1 MSGRVAQVGRL
12 LVAVLLGGFGLCPA
26 RAGDVAA
33 AKPDDNPD
41 KSAYTLFNPVPE
53 NLLRDFNP
61 DRPSQF
67 TSGTTVDAGHF
78 QLEMDAVNY
87 TRDRNNP
94 EHARV
99 DVDQWNVAPFDLRV
113 GLTQHTEIDFLYG
126 GYINVRTRDR
136 GTGNGNVTVGGT
148 GGGVAPTG
156 AGGAAGA
163 GSDTTQSGFGDLTL
177 LFKYN
182 LFGNDSGKVS
192 FGILPYLKI
201 PTNTDHLGNKHVE
214 GGVELPLSINLPA
227 NFNLSLQTEFDALR
241 NDADTRYEA
250 AFTNIAY
257 LGYTFLG
264 GKFTVYGEWYSRVNQ
279 GPDSEVDG
287 EVDGGLIYYIG
298 KNAEV
303 DVGCNFGVTRAA
315 ADYHPFTGLTVRF

>member
-1 MSGRVAQVGRL
+1 MTL
-12 LVAVLLGGFGLCPA
+12 LCPLLA
-26 RAGDVAA
+26 RAGDAA
-33 AKPDDNPD
+33 VAKPNDDTD

-53 NLLRDFNP
+53 DKLRDFNP

-67 TSGTTVDAGHF
+67 TSGTTVDAGHY
-78 QLEMDAVNY
+78 QLEMDLVNY
-87 TRDRNNP
+87 TLDRSNP
-94 EHARV
+94 EHASV
-99 DVDQWNVAPFDLRV
+99 DVDQWNAAPFDLRV
-113 GLTQHTEIDFLYG
+113 GLTEHTEIDILYG
-126 GYINVRTRDR
+126 GYFNVRTRDR
-136 GTGNGNVTVGGT
+136 GTGGSVAIGETGRGT
-148 GGGVAPTG
+148 APTG
-156 AGGAAGA
+156 AGNANA

-182 LFGNDSGKVS
+182 LLGNDSGKVS

-214 GGVELPLSINLPA
+214 GGVELPLSINLPY
-227 NFNLSLQTEFDALR
+227 NFNLSLETEFDALR

-257 LGYTFLG
+257 LGYTFFHQKL
-264 GKFTVYGEWYSRVNQ
+264 TVYGEWYSRVNQ

-287 EVDGGLIYYIG
+287 EVDGGLLYYIG

-303 DVGCNFGVTRAA
+303 DIGCNFGVTRAA
-315 ADYHPFTGLTVRF
+315 ADYHPFAGLTVRF

>member
-1 MSGRVAQVGRL
+1 MLLASGVWTNVTL
-12 LVAVLLGGFGLCPA
+12 
-26 RAGDVAA
+26 AGDADA
-33 AKPDDNPD
+33 AKPGGDTD
-41 KSAYTLFNPVPE
+41 KSAYTLFKPVPE
-53 NLLRDFNP
+53 DKLRDFNP

-78 QLEMDAVNY
+78 QLEMDLVNY
-87 TRDRNNP
+87 TLDRNNP

-99 DVDQWNVAPFDLRV
+99 DVDEWDAAPFDLRV
-113 GLTQHTEIDFLYG
+113 GLTERTEIDFLYG
-126 GYINVRTRDR
+126 GYLNLRTRDR
-136 GTGNGNVTVGGT
+136 DAHTDV
-148 GGGVAPTG
+148 
-156 AGGAAGA
+156 
-163 GSDTTQSGFGDLTL
+163 TQSGFGDLTL

-182 LFGNDSGKVS
+182 LFGNDGGKVS

-227 NFNLSLQTEFDALR
+227 NFNLSLETEFDALR

-257 LGYTFLG
+257 LGYTFLHQ
-264 GKFTVYGEWYSRVNQ
+264 KFTVYGEWYSRVNQ

-287 EVDGGLIYYIG
+287 EVDAGLLYYIG